1 MMNTLLSPLQYLLI
15 FVSLII
21 TPYFLHGFQAKSVID
36 SPLLTKKIGTNN
48 NVILVVDPNGDG
60 DFQSVQAA
68 IDFVPRGNSN
78 WVIIHVKKGVYR
90 EQVHIPGN
98 KPYIFMRGSGRG
110 KTVIAWS
117 HTSADAYSQGR
128 ILGFWGP
135 VLNGAPQGMGQPS
148 HNQSSVAAV
157 VAADKAGFYSCGF
170 LSSRNTLFDY
180 KGRHYYNHC
189 YIQGST
195 DSIFDRGLSMF
206 HGCEIFVVGDKRA
219 EVHSC
224 VTAQHRDSAKE
235 KSGFVFLNGK
245 VYGVGDVYLGR
256 AKGAYST
263 VVFANTYLSRT
274 VISKGW
280 TNWSHTG
287 HTKHLHHAEYK
298 CHGPGSA
305 TKDRAHW
312 SKQLSEEEAA
322 AFLSIGFIQGSEWL
336 PAWL

>member
-1 MMNTLLSPLQYLLI
+1 MQYLLI

-21 TPYFLHGFQAKSVID
+21 TNPYFLHGFQAKSVID
-36 SPLLTKKIGTNN
+36 SPLLTKKIGTNS
-48 NVILVVDPNGDG
+48 IIVVDPNGDG

-68 IDFVPRGNSN
+68 IDHVPRGNSN
-78 WVIIHVKKGVYR
+78 WIVIHVKKGVYR
-90 EQVHIPGN
+90 EQVHIPAN

-110 KTVIAWS
+110 KSVIAWS
-117 HTSADAYSQGR
+117 HSSGDANSSATFRAEAPHFIAYGIS
-128 ILGFWGP
+128 FK
-135 VLNGAPQGMGQPS
+135 NGAPLGMTQTS

-157 VAADKAGFYSCGF
+157 VAADKAAFYSCGF
-170 LSSRNTLFDY
+170 LSSHNTLFDY

-195 DSIFDRGLSMF
+195 DSIFGRGLSMF
-206 HGCEIFVVGDKRA
+206 HGCEIFVVADKRA
-219 EVHSC
+219 EVHSS

-256 AKGAYST
+256 AKGAYSR
-263 VVFANTYLSRT
+263 VVFAHTYLSRT
-274 VISKGW
+274 VISQGW

-287 HTKHLHHAEYK
+287 HTKHLHHAEYR

-322 AFLSIGFIQGSEWL
+322 AFLSIDFIQGTEWL